1 MSKIT
6 EQVEGAQGATS
17 QIAGLMNVPVTANA
31 EGKTGEFH
39 TVWPKKDLAGSSSQ
53 MAKKADDRVTV
64 KGDEVT
70 DPETGTQVYLVR
82 IHRGKRV
89 WYGKTPITEELR
101 AQFAASVPA
110 ATPAAAPAAA
120 TEAATA

>member
-6 EQVEGAQGATS
+6 KQVEGAQGATS
-17 QIAGLMNVPVTANA
+17 QITGLMNVPVTANS

-39 TVWPKKDLAGSSSQ
+39 TVWSKKDLSGSSSQ

-70 DPETGTQVYLVR
+70 DPETGTQFYLVR

-101 AQFAASVPA
+101 AQFAA
-110 ATPAAAPAAA
+110 AAPAAA
-120 TEAATA
+120 TESVTA